1 MTTNFEQ
8 SINRR
13 SSDSVKWNRYD
24 QDVLPL
30 WVADM
35 DFLSPPAVIDALR
48 DRLNHGLFGYSYP
61 QDSTKET
68 VSKWLE
74 RRHGWVVSPDEILLF
89 PGVVP
94 AFNVATRAFTN
105 PGDSVLIQTPAYH
118 PFFDLAANSNVKIS
132 NQSLRADRNGKYE
145 IDFGDFREHILPHTR
160 IFMLCNPQNPTG
172 RVFLEEELT
181 CLAEACL
188 ECNVIICSDEI
199 HCDLVY
205 QPNRHTPI
213 ASLSEEIAQSTI
225 TLISPSKTF
234 NLAGL
239 KSSVVIIKNPLLREA
254 FIANARGYTGSVN
267 ILGEVALN
275 AAYSQCD
282 IWLEDLLNYLE
293 VNRQTLYMF
302 VKDELPGVS
311 MSHPEG
317 TYLGWL
323 DFTNTDIDCPSAFLL
338 EKARVA
344 LNSGDWFGD
353 DYAKFAR
360 INFGCQSSILGTAL
374 DRIKSAM
381 ISP

>member
-1 MTTNFEQ
+1 MTTNFDQ

-13 SSDSVKWNRYD
+13 DSDSIKWNLYD

-35 DFLSPPAVIDALR
+35 DFLSPPAVIDALI

-68 VSKWLE
+68 ISNWLE
-74 RRHGWVVSPDEILLF
+74 RRHGWVVSPEEILLF

-118 PFFDLAANSNVKIS
+118 PFFDLSANTNVEIS
-132 NQSLRADRNGKYE
+132 NHSLQAGENGRYE
-145 IDFGDFREHILPHTR
+145 IDFRDFREHILPNTR

-172 RVFLEEELT
+172 RVFLEEELIS
-181 CLAEACL
+181 LAEACL
-188 ECNVIICSDEI
+188 ERNVIICSDEI

-205 QPNRHTPI
+205 RPNRHASI
-213 ASLSEEIAQSTI
+213 ASLSEDIAQSTI

-234 NLAGL
+234 NLASL
-239 KSSVVIIKNPLLREA
+239 KSSVVIIKNPLLREV
-254 FIANARGYTGSVN
+254 FIKHARGYTGAVN

-282 IWLEDLLNYLE
+282 IWLDELLDYLE
-293 VNRQTLYMF
+293 VNRQVLYKF

-311 MSHPEG
+311 MCLPEG

-323 DFTNTDIDCPSAFLL
+323 DFSSTEYDCPSAYIL

-344 LNSGDWFGD
+344 LNTGDWFGD

-360 INFGCQSSILGTAL
+360 INFGCQTSLLETAL
-374 DRIKSAM
+374 DRIKSAL